1 MFSSCYFGESCF
13 VHFSKE
19 KCCMRGDAT
28 RGGCYFYC
36 HCHCL
41 GFGFGIVSALP
52 CPASPFDPKGSVVV
66 VSFRREKAAR
76 PSLRGPDELGPP
88 PPQCHDFPTSS
99 PAVNNKSSC
108 ACQSLFERLPLADAW
123 VMGNEKRGAVCGR
136 LAAAIVSGLCGGG
149 TASGWLW
156 WGGCFAAT
164 QLKRK
169 KKAHFSFNFR
179 ACQLK
184 MPTFIYK
191 RLENTRTPMPTICFS
206 MPPPIHRTQKLPTP
220 TNPG

>member
-1 MFSSCYFGESCF
+1 ML
-13 VHFSKE
+13 HA
-19 KCCMRGDAT
+19 RRRDA
-28 RGGCYFYC
+28 RW
-36 HCHCL
+36 L
-41 GFGFGIVSALP
+41 LLLLP
-52 CPASPFDPKGSVVV
+52 LPPPWIWIRYRICPAMPCLLFRAQRLSSRGLKGGTTQSQRP
-66 VSFRREKAAR
+66 RRAC
-76 PSLRGPDELGPP
+76 P

-206 MPPPIHRTQKLPTP
+206 MPPPPHRTQKLPTP